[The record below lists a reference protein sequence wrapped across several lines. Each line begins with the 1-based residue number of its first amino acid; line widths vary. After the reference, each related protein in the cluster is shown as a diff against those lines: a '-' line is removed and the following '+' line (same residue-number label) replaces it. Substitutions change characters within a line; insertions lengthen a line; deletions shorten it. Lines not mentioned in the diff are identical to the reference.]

1 MSLSARSIKAEDFFS
16 WVTAYPKTLVLA
28 GLLLMGCAA
37 AFIPSL
43 VKDTSSDSFI
53 AKDNPAR
60 VYRDQVKKVF
70 GLSDP
75 FVIAVINR
83 GPAGVFNPQ
92 TLQLVQWLTD
102 RVKTI
107 PNVDPDG
114 VVSLATEK
122 NIVGTVD
129 GMQVKRF
136 FVPPPATQAQAD
148 AIRAAIADFPLYQ
161 GSLVARDFTAT
172 LIVAEILDEMKSES
186 TYNAF
191 MALVKD
197 APQIPGVE
205 LHVAGEGAI
214 SGYLYNYIDRDAKRL
229 NPIVAIVI
237 TLVLFVAFRTVRGML
252 LPNVV
257 VLATVAAAFGTMA
270 AGGVPFYVITNGLA
284 SILIG
289 MAVAE
294 PIHIFTHYYELGR
307 AHPELSHRDIIV
319 RTMTETWK
327 PLTNTILT
335 TVVGF
340 ISLYMSGGMPP
351 MRYFGLFASIGVM
364 AAWLYGMVFIPAA
377 LMLVSFKVSP
387 AIKGEQ
393 TADRYGR
400 AMLTLGNFSIRYPR
414 LILTVTLMITVLGG
428 IGASRLI
435 IDEALIENFQQK
447 EPIYY
452 ADKAINQVMDGTNY
466 LDIVVETQTHEGLFN
481 PEHLRRMEALQRFVE
496 TLPGVGGTTSVVDYI
511 KQMHRSINENRKDAY
526 TIPDNR
532 NLVAQLF
539 LLYTASGDPTDFEE
553 EIDYDYRRASI
564 RASIN
569 TSYYTNNRIV
579 IEKLEPYLVEH
590 FNTSDITAHVSGRVN
605 VNHHWLKTI
614 ATTHFVSEGLAL
626 VICWLMAS
634 WMLRSLSAGLFTL
647 VPVFASVLLVYG
659 VMGFGGIWLAVG
671 TSMFA
676 AIATG
681 LAIDFGVHTTQRI
694 RELMQSGTGTF
705 EERMAKFFPS
715 TGRALFF
722 NFAAMSLG
730 FGTLMTSVVPPLIRF
745 GGLVTVAMTVSFL
758 ASIMVMPAMAK
769 LFRPRFLGFVPAPD
783 EVTQEQLLEPAYSIS
798 VVEQRGDT
806 HAT

>member
-1 MSLSARSIKAEDFFS
+1 MLS
-16 WVTAYPKTLVLA
+16 
-28 GLLLMGCAA
+28 AA
-37 AFIPSL
+37 AFIPGL
-43 VKDTSSDSFI
+43 TKDTSSDAFI

-75 FVIAVINR
+75 FVIAIINH
-83 GPAGVFNPQ
+83 GPTGVFNPE
-92 TLQLVQWLTD
+92 TLRLVQWLTD
-102 RVKTI
+102 RVKKI
-107 PNVDPDG
+107 SNVDPDG
-114 VVSLATEK
+114 VVSLATES

-129 GMQVKRF
+129 GMQVSKF
-136 FVPPPATQAQAD
+136 FDPPPATQAQAN

-161 GSLVARDFTAT
+161 GSLVARDSTAT
-172 LIVAEILDEMKSES
+172 LIVAEILDEIKSET

-191 MALVKD
+191 MALVKE

-214 SGYLYNYIDRDAKRL
+214 SGYLYNYIDRDATRL

-237 TLVLFVAFRTVRGML
+237 TLVLFIAFRTVWGTL

-270 AGGVPFYVITNGLA
+270 AGGISFYVITNGLA

-294 PIHIFTHYYELGR
+294 PIHIFTHYYEIGR
-307 AHPELSHRDIIV
+307 AHPDLSHRDIIV
-319 RTMTETWK
+319 RTMIETWK

-340 ISLYMSGGMPP
+340 ISLYLSGGMPP
-351 MRYFGLFASIGVM
+351 MQYFGLFAAIGVS

-377 LMLVSFKVSP
+377 LMLVKFKPSP
-387 AIKGEQ
+387 AIRGDN
-393 TADRYGR
+393 TTDRYGR
-400 AMLTLGNFSIRYPR
+400 AVVALGNFSIRRPR
-414 LILTVTLMITVLGG
+414 LILTVTFMIIIISGM
-428 IGASRLI
+428 GASRLI
-435 IDEALIENFQQK
+435 IDEALIENFQQD

-481 PEHLRRMEALQRFVE
+481 PDYLRRMDALQRFVE

-511 KQMHRSINENRKDAY
+511 KQMHRSLNENRKDAY
-526 TIPDNR
+526 SIPDNR
-532 NLVAQLF
+532 DLVAQLF
-539 LLYTASGDPTDFEE
+539 LLYSASGDPTDFEE
-553 EIDYDYRRASI
+553 EIDYDYRRANI

-579 IEKLEPYLVEH
+579 IEKLNQYLAEH
-590 FNTSDITAHVSGRVN
+590 FNTNEITAHLSGRVN

-614 ATTHFVSEGLAL
+614 ATTHFVSEGIAL
-626 VICWLMAS
+626 VISWLMAA
-634 WMLRSLSAGLFTL
+634 WLLRSFSAGLFTL

-705 EERMAKFFPS
+705 EERMAQLFPS

-722 NFAAMSLG
+722 NFAAMGLG
-730 FGTLMTSVVPPLIRF
+730 FGTLMTSVVPPLVSF

-769 LFRPRFLGFVPAPD
+769 LFRPRFLGFAPLPE
-783 EVTQEQLLEPAYSIS
+783 EVAQDKPLEPAYSVS
-798 VVEQRGDT
+798 TVEKGR
-806 HAT
+806 

>member
-1 MSLSARSIKAEDFFS
+1 MSKTIDSNRARKFF
-16 WVTAYPKTLVLA
+16 WRITAYPKTIVLT
-28 GLLLMGCAA
+28 GLLLMLSAA
-37 AFIPSL
+37 AFIPGL

-60 VYRDQVKKVF
+60 VYRDHVKKVF

-75 FVIAVINR
+75 FVIAVINH
-83 GPAGVFNPQ
+83 GPTGVFNPE

-102 RVKTI
+102 RVKKI
-107 PNVDPDG
+107 PNIDPDG
-114 VVSLATEK
+114 VVSLATEN
-122 NIVGTVD
+122 NIVGTAD
-129 GMQVKRF
+129 GMQVSQF
-136 FVPPPATQAQAD
+136 FDPPPATQAQANV
-148 AIRAAIADFPLYQ
+148 IRAAIADFPLYQ
-161 GSLVARDFTAT
+161 GSLVARDSTAT
-172 LIVAEILDEMKSES
+172 LIVAEVLDEMKNDA
-186 TYNAF
+186 TYHAF
-191 MALVKD
+191 MALVKE
-197 APQIPGVE
+197 APQLSGVE

-214 SGYLYNYIDRDAKRL
+214 SGYLYNYIDRDATRL

-237 TLVLFVAFRTVRGML
+237 TLVLFIAFRTVRGML
-252 LPNVV
+252 LPNLV

-270 AGGVPFYVITNGLA
+270 ASGVNFYVITNGLA

-294 PIHIFTHYYELGR
+294 PIHILTHYYEIGR
-307 AHPELSHRDIIV
+307 AHPDLSHREIIV

-327 PLTNTILT
+327 PLANTILT

-340 ISLYMSGGMPP
+340 VSLYASGGMPP
-351 MRYFGLFASIGVM
+351 MQYFGLFAAIGVM

-377 LMLVSFKVSP
+377 LMLVKFKPSP
-387 AIKGEQ
+387 AIRREQ
-393 TADRYGR
+393 TTDRYGR
-400 AMLTLGNFSIRYPR
+400 AMVALGAFSIRHPR
-414 LILTVTLMITVLGG
+414 LILTVTLMIIIIGG
-428 IGASRLI
+428 MGASRLI
-435 IDEALIENFQQK
+435 IDEAMIENFQQD

-481 PEHLRRMEALQRFVE
+481 PDSLRRMEALQRFVE

-526 TIPDNR
+526 SIPDNR
-532 NLVAQLF
+532 DLVAQLF
-539 LLYTASGDPTDFEE
+539 LLYSASGDPTDFEE
-553 EIDYDYRRASI
+553 EVDYDYRRANI

-569 TSYYTNNRIV
+569 TSTYTNNRIV
-579 IEKLEPYLVEH
+579 IEALEPYLATH
-590 FNTSDITAHVSGRVN
+590 FNSSDMTAHVSGRVN

-626 VICWLMAS
+626 VISWLMVA
-634 WMLRSLSAGLFTL
+634 WLLRSFIAGLFTL
-647 VPVFASVLLVYG
+647 VPVFASVLAVYG

-694 RELMQSGTGTF
+694 RELMESGTGTF
-705 EERMAKFFPS
+705 DERMAKFFPS

-730 FGTLMTSVVPPLIRF
+730 FGTLMTSVVPPLIHF
-745 GGLVTVAMTVSFL
+745 GGLVTLAMAVSFL

-769 LFRPRFLGFVPAPD
+769 LFRPRFLGFSTLPEETDRQAH
-783 EVTQEQLLEPAYSIS
+783 LEPAYSVS
-798 VVEQRGDT
+798 TVEERR
-806 HAT
+806 

>member
-1 MSLSARSIKAEDFFS
+1 MSQPAGPSKAEGFFS
-16 WVTAYPKTLVLA
+16 WVTEYPKTLVLA
-28 GLLLMGCAA
+28 GVLLMLSAA
-37 AFIPSL
+37 AFIPGL
-43 VKDTSSDSFI
+43 TKDTTSDSFI

-60 VYRDQVKKVF
+60 VYRDQMKKVF

-75 FVIAVINR
+75 FVIAIINH
-83 GPAGVFNPQ
+83 GPTGVFHPE
-92 TLQLVQWLTD
+92 TLQLVQRLTD
-102 RVKTI
+102 QVKKI
-107 PNVDPDG
+107 PNVDPDR
-114 VVSLATEK
+114 VVSLATES
-122 NIVGTVD
+122 NIVGTAD
-129 GMQVKRF
+129 GMLVSKF
-136 FVPPPATQAQAD
+136 FDPLPTTQIQAD

-172 LIVAEILDEMKSES
+172 LIVAEILDEMKSET

-191 MALVKD
+191 MTLIKD
-197 APQIPGVE
+197 TPQISGVE
-205 LHVAGEGAI
+205 IHVAGEGAI
-214 SGYLYNYIDRDAKRL
+214 SGYLFNYIDQDATRL

-237 TLVLFVAFRTVRGML
+237 TLVLCIAFRTVWGTL

-294 PIHIFTHYYELGR
+294 PIHVLTHYYELGR
-307 AHPELSHRDIIV
+307 AHPDLSHRDVIV

-335 TVVGF
+335 TFVGF
-340 ISLYMSGGMPP
+340 IALYLSGGMPP
-351 MRYFGLFASIGVM
+351 MQYFGLFAAIGVM

-377 LMLVSFKVSP
+377 LMLVTFKLSP
-387 AIKGEQ
+387 AIRGEH
-393 TADRYGR
+393 TPDRYGR
-400 AMLTLGNFSIRYPR
+400 AVAALVNFAIRRPR
-414 LILTVTLMITVLGG
+414 LILAVTLMISIIGG
-428 IGASRLI
+428 VGAFRLT
-435 IDEALIENFQQK
+435 IDEATIENFQRD

-466 LDIVVETQTHEGLFN
+466 LDIVIETQIKEGLFN
-481 PEHLRRMEALQRFVE
+481 PDYLQRIDTLQRFVE

-511 KQMHRSINENRKDAY
+511 KQMHRSINENRREAY
-526 TIPDNR
+526 RIPDNR
-532 NLVAQLF
+532 DLIAQLF
-539 LLYTASGDPTDFEE
+539 LLYSASGDPTDFQE
-553 EIDYDYRRASI
+553 EIDYDYRRANI

-579 IEKLEPYLVEH
+579 IEKLDQYLAEH
-590 FNTSDITAHVSGRVN
+590 FNTSDMTAHLSGRVN

-626 VICWLMAS
+626 VISWLMAA
-634 WMLRSLSAGLFTL
+634 WLLRSLSAGLFTL

-659 VMGFGGIWLAVG
+659 VMGFSGIWLAVG

-681 LAIDFGVHTTQRI
+681 LSIDFGVHTTQRI
-694 RELMQSGTGTF
+694 RDLMESGTGTF
-705 EERMAKFFPS
+705 EERMSQLFPS

-730 FGTLMTSVVPPLIRF
+730 FGTLMISVVPPLVRF

-769 LFRPRFLGFVPAPD
+769 LFRPRFLGFRILP
-783 EVTQEQLLEPAYSIS
+783 EEIQQEAHLEPAYSIS
-798 VVEQRGDT
+798 TVEERK
-806 HAT
+806 

>member
-1 MSLSARSIKAEDFFS
+1 MEHSMGRDKAARFFR
-16 WVTAYPKTLVLA
+16 WVTEYPKALL
-28 GLLLMGCAA
+28 GMGILLMLSAA
-37 AFIPSL
+37 AFIPGL

-60 VYRDQVKKVF
+60 VYRDHVKQVF

-75 FVIAVINR
+75 FVIAVINH
-83 GPAGVFNPQ
+83 GPTGVFNPE

-114 VVSLATEK
+114 VVSLATEN
-122 NIVGTVD
+122 NIVGTDD
-129 GMQVKRF
+129 GMQVSPF
-136 FVPPPATQAQAD
+136 FEPPPATQAQAN
-148 AIRAAIADFPLYQ
+148 AIRTAIADFPLYQ
-161 GSLVARDFTAT
+161 GSLAARDSTAT
-172 LIVAEILDEMKSES
+172 LIVAEILDEMKNET

-191 MALVKD
+191 MALVKE
-197 APQIPGVE
+197 APQLSGVE

-214 SGYLYNYIDRDAKRL
+214 SSYLYNYIDRDATRL

-237 TLVLFVAFRTVRGML
+237 TLVLFIAFRTVRGML
-252 LPNVV
+252 LPNLV
-257 VLATVAAAFGTMA
+257 VLATVAVAFGTMA
-270 AGGVPFYVITNGLA
+270 ASGVKFYVITNGLA

-294 PIHIFTHYYELGR
+294 PIHILTHYYEIGR
-307 AHPELSHRDIIV
+307 AHPDLSHREIIV

-327 PLTNTILT
+327 PLANTILT

-340 ISLYMSGGMPP
+340 VSLYASGGMPP
-351 MRYFGLFASIGVM
+351 MQYFGLFAAIGVM
-364 AAWLYGMVFIPAA
+364 TAWLYGMVFIPAA
-377 LMLVSFKVSP
+377 LMLVKFKPSP
-387 AIKGEQ
+387 AIRREQ
-393 TADRYGR
+393 TTDRYGR
-400 AMLTLGNFSIRYPR
+400 AMVALGTCSIRHPR
-414 LILTVTLMITVLGG
+414 LILTVTLMIIIIGG
-428 IGASRLI
+428 MGASRLI
-435 IDEALIENFQQK
+435 IDEALIENFQQA

-481 PEHLRRMEALQRFVE
+481 PDSLRRMEALQRFVE

-526 TIPDNR
+526 SIPDNR
-532 NLVAQLF
+532 DLVAQLF
-539 LLYTASGDPTDFEE
+539 LLYSASGDPTDFEE
-553 EIDYDYRRASI
+553 EIDYDYRRANI

-569 TSYYTNNRIV
+569 TSTYTNNRIV
-579 IEKLEPYLVEH
+579 IEALEPYLATH
-590 FNTSDITAHVSGRVN
+590 FNTNDMTAHLSGRVT

-626 VICWLMAS
+626 VISWLMVA
-634 WMLRSLSAGLFTL
+634 WLLRSFVAGLFTL
-647 VPVFASVLLVYG
+647 VPVFASVLAVYG

-694 RELMQSGTGTF
+694 RELMESGTGTF
-705 EERMAKFFPS
+705 EERMARFFPS

-745 GGLVTVAMTVSFL
+745 GGLVTLAMAVSFL

-769 LFRPRFLGFVPAPD
+769 LFRPRFLGFPTLSKEMGREAY
-783 EVTQEQLLEPAYSIS
+783 LEPAY
-798 VVEQRGDT
+798 VVSTIEEKR
-806 HAT
+806 

>member
-1 MSLSARSIKAEDFFS
+1 MSEPIRSDRASKFFG
-16 WVTAYPKTLVLA
+16 WVTDHPKALVVA
-28 GLLLMGCAA
+28 GVLLMLSAA
-37 AFIPSL
+37 AFIPGL
-43 VKDTSSDSFI
+43 TKDTSSDAFI

-75 FVIAVINR
+75 FVIAIINH
-83 GPAGVFNPQ
+83 GPTGVFNPE
-92 TLQLVQWLTD
+92 TLRLVQWLTD
-102 RVKTI
+102 RVKKI
-107 PNVDPDG
+107 SNVDPDG
-114 VVSLATEK
+114 VVSLATES

-129 GMQVKRF
+129 GMQVSKF
-136 FVPPPATQAQAD
+136 FDPPPATQAQAN

-161 GSLVARDFTAT
+161 GSLVARDSTAT
-172 LIVAEILDEMKSES
+172 LIVAEILDEIKSET

-191 MALVKD
+191 MALVKE

-214 SGYLYNYIDRDAKRL
+214 SGYLYNYIDRDATRL

-237 TLVLFVAFRTVRGML
+237 TLVLFIAFRTVWGTL

-270 AGGVPFYVITNGLA
+270 AGGISFYVITNGLA

-294 PIHIFTHYYELGR
+294 PIHIFTHYYEIGR
-307 AHPELSHRDIIV
+307 AHPDLSHRDIIV
-319 RTMTETWK
+319 RTMIETWK

-340 ISLYMSGGMPP
+340 ISLYLSGGMPP
-351 MRYFGLFASIGVM
+351 MQYFGLFAAIGVT
-364 AAWLYGMVFIPAA
+364 AAWLYGMMFIPAA
-377 LMLVSFKVSP
+377 LMLVKFKPSP
-387 AIKGEQ
+387 AIRGGN
-393 TADRYGR
+393 TTDRYGR
-400 AMLTLGNFSIRYPR
+400 AVVALGNFSIRRPR
-414 LILTVTLMITVLGG
+414 LILTVTFMIIIISGM
-428 IGASRLI
+428 GASRLI
-435 IDEALIENFQQK
+435 IDEALIENFQQG
-447 EPIYY
+447 EPIYH

-481 PEHLRRMEALQRFVE
+481 PDYLRRMDALQRFVE

-526 TIPDNR
+526 SIPDNR
-532 NLVAQLF
+532 DLVAQLF
-539 LLYTASGDPTDFEE
+539 LLYSASGDPTDFEE
-553 EIDYDYRRASI
+553 EIDYDYRRANI

-579 IEKLEPYLVEH
+579 IEKLDQYLAEH
-590 FNTSDITAHVSGRVN
+590 FNTNEITAHLSGRVN

-614 ATTHFVSEGLAL
+614 ATTHFVSEGIAL
-626 VICWLMAS
+626 VISWLMAA
-634 WMLRSLSAGLFTL
+634 WLLRSFSAGLFTL

-705 EERMAKFFPS
+705 EERMAQLFPS

-722 NFAAMSLG
+722 NFAAMGLG
-730 FGTLMTSVVPPLIRF
+730 FGTLMTSVVPPLVSF

-769 LFRPRFLGFVPAPD
+769 LFRPRFLGFAPLPE
-783 EVTQEQLLEPAYSIS
+783 EVAQNKPLEPAYSVSTI
-798 VVEQRGDT
+798 EKGR
-806 HAT
+806 

>member
-1 MSLSARSIKAEDFFS
+1 MSQSIRPNKAEKFFW
-16 WVTAYPKTLVLA
+16 WVTAYPKTIVLA
-28 GLLLMGCAA
+28 GLLLMLSAA
-37 AFIPSL
+37 AFIPGL
-43 VKDTSSDSFI
+43 TKDTSSDSFI

-60 VYRDQVKKVF
+60 LYRDQVKKVF

-75 FVIAVINR
+75 FVVAVINH
-83 GPAGVFNPQ
+83 GSTGVFNPE
-92 TLQLVQWLTD
+92 TLRLVQWLTD
-102 RVKTI
+102 RVKKI

-114 VVSLATEK
+114 VVSLATES

-129 GMQVKRF
+129 GMQVSKF
-136 FVPPPATQAQAD
+136 FNPLPATQSQAN

-161 GSLVARDFTAT
+161 GSLVARDSTAT
-172 LIVAEILDEMKSES
+172 LIVAEILDEMKSET
-186 TYNAF
+186 TYKAF

-214 SGYLYNYIDRDAKRL
+214 SGYLYNYIDRDAMRL

-237 TLVLFVAFRTVRGML
+237 TLVLFIAFRTVRGML
-252 LPNVV
+252 LPNLV

-270 AGGVPFYVITNGLA
+270 ASGINFYVITNGLA

-294 PIHIFTHYYELGR
+294 PIHILTHYYEIGR
-307 AHPELSHRDIIV
+307 AHPDLSHREVIV

-327 PLTNTILT
+327 PLANTILT

-340 ISLYMSGGMPP
+340 VSLYLSGGMPP
-351 MRYFGLFASIGVM
+351 MQYFGLFASIGVM

-377 LMLVSFKVSP
+377 LMLVKFKPSP
-387 AIKGEQ
+387 AIRSEH
-393 TADRYGR
+393 TTDRYGR
-400 AMLTLGNFSIRYPR
+400 AMVALGNFSIRRPR
-414 LILTVTLMITVLGG
+414 LILTVTLMIIIIGG
-428 IGASRLI
+428 MGASRLI
-435 IDEALIENFQQK
+435 IDEALIENFQQD

-481 PEHLRRMEALQRFVE
+481 PDYLRRMEALQRFVE

-526 TIPDNR
+526 SLPDNR
-532 NLVAQLF
+532 DLVAQLF
-539 LLYTASGDPTDFEE
+539 LLYSASGDPTDFEE
-553 EIDYDYRRASI
+553 EIDYDYRRANI

-569 TSYYTNNRIV
+569 TSNYTNNRIV
-579 IEKLEPYLVEH
+579 IEALEPYLAEQ
-590 FNTSDITAHVSGRVN
+590 FNTSDMTAHLSGRVN

-626 VICWLMAS
+626 VISWLMVA
-634 WMLRSLSAGLFTL
+634 WLLRSFSAGLFTL

-694 RELMQSGTGTF
+694 RELMESGTGTF
-705 EERMAKFFPS
+705 EERMARFFPS

-745 GGLVTVAMTVSFL
+745 GGLVTLAMAVSFL
-758 ASIMVMPAMAK
+758 V
-769 LFRPRFLGFVPAPD
+769 
-783 EVTQEQLLEPAYSIS
+783 
-798 VVEQRGDT
+798 
-806 HAT
+806 

>member
-1 MSLSARSIKAEDFFS
+1 MSKTIDSDRARKFFG
-16 WVTAYPKTLVLA
+16 WVTDHPKALVVA
-28 GLLLMGCAA
+28 GVLLMLSAA
-37 AFIPSL
+37 AFIPGL
-43 VKDTSSDSFI
+43 TKDTSSDSFI

-75 FVIAVINR
+75 FVIAVINH
-83 GPAGVFNPQ
+83 GPTGVFNPE
-92 TLQLVQWLTD
+92 TLRLVQWLTD
-102 RVKTI
+102 QVKKI

-114 VVSLATEK
+114 VVSLATES
-122 NIVGTVD
+122 NIVGTDD
-129 GMQVKRF
+129 GMQVHKF
-136 FVPPPATQAQAD
+136 FDPPPATQAQAN

-161 GSLVARDFTAT
+161 GSLVARDSTAT
-172 LIVAEILDEMKSES
+172 LIVTEILDEIKSET

-191 MALVKD
+191 MALVKE

-214 SGYLYNYIDRDAKRL
+214 SGYLYNYIDRDATRL

-237 TLVLFVAFRTVRGML
+237 TLVLFIAFRTVWGTL

-270 AGGVPFYVITNGLA
+270 AGGISFYVITNGLA

-294 PIHIFTHYYELGR
+294 PIHIFTHYYEIGR
-307 AHPELSHRDIIV
+307 AHPDLSHREVIV
-319 RTMTETWK
+319 RTMIETWK

-340 ISLYMSGGMPP
+340 ISLYLSGGMPP
-351 MRYFGLFASIGVM
+351 MQYFGLFAAIGVM

-377 LMLVSFKVSP
+377 LMLVKFKPSP
-387 AIKGEQ
+387 AIRGGN
-393 TADRYGR
+393 TTDRYGR
-400 AMLTLGNFSIRYPR
+400 AVVALGNFSIRRPR
-414 LILTVTLMITVLGG
+414 LILTVTFMIIIISGM
-428 IGASRLI
+428 GASRLI
-435 IDEALIENFQQK
+435 IDEAMIKNFQQD
-447 EPIYY
+447 EPIYH

-481 PEHLRRMEALQRFVE
+481 PDYLRRMDALQRFVE

-526 TIPDNR
+526 SIPDNR
-532 NLVAQLF
+532 DLVAQLF
-539 LLYTASGDPTDFEE
+539 LLYSASGDPTDFEE
-553 EIDYDYRRASI
+553 EIDYDYRRANI

-579 IEKLEPYLVEH
+579 IEKLDQYLAEH
-590 FNTSDITAHVSGRVN
+590 FNTNEITAHLSGRVN

-614 ATTHFVSEGLAL
+614 ATTHFVSEGIAL
-626 VICWLMAS
+626 VISWLMAA
-634 WMLRSLSAGLFTL
+634 WLLRSFSAGLFTL

-705 EERMAKFFPS
+705 EERMAQLFPS

-722 NFAAMSLG
+722 NFAAMGLG
-730 FGTLMTSVVPPLIRF
+730 FGTLMTSVVPPLVSF

-769 LFRPRFLGFVPAPD
+769 LFRPRFLGFAPLPE
-783 EVTQEQLLEPAYSIS
+783 EVAQDKPLEPAYSVS
-798 VVEQRGDT
+798 TVEKGR
-806 HAT
+806 

>member
-1 MSLSARSIKAEDFFS
+1 MSQPRRSNKAEDFFS
-16 WVTAYPKTLVLA
+16 WVTEYPKTMVLA
-28 GLLLMGCAA
+28 GLLLMLSAA
-37 AFIPSL
+37 AFIPGL
-43 VKDTSSDSFI
+43 LKDTSSDSFI

-60 VYRDQVKKVF
+60 VYRDQVKRTF

-75 FVIAVINR
+75 FVIAIINR
-83 GPAGVFNPQ
+83 GPTGVFNPE

-102 RVKTI
+102 RVKKI
-107 PNVDPDG
+107 NNVDPDG
-114 VVSLATEK
+114 IVSLATEN
-122 NIVGTVD
+122 NIVGTAD
-129 GMQVKRF
+129 GMQVRQF
-136 FVPPPATQAQAD
+136 FDPPPATQAQANV
-148 AIRAAIADFPLYQ
+148 IRAAIADFPLYL
-161 GSLVARDFTAT
+161 GSLVARDSTAT
-172 LIVAEILDEMKSES
+172 LIVAEILDEMKSEA

-191 MALVKD
+191 MALVKE

-205 LHVAGEGAI
+205 VHVAGEGAI
-214 SGYLYNYIDRDAKRL
+214 SGYLYNYIDRDATRL

-237 TLVLFVAFRTVRGML
+237 TLVLFIAFRTVWGTL

-270 AGGVPFYVITNGLA
+270 AGGIPFYVITNGLA

-294 PIHIFTHYYELGR
+294 PIHILTHYYEFGR
-307 AHPELSHRDIIV
+307 AHPDLSHREIIV
-319 RTMTETWK
+319 YTMTETWK

-340 ISLYMSGGMPP
+340 ISLYLSGGMPP
-351 MRYFGLFASIGVM
+351 MQYFGLFAAIGVM

-377 LMLVSFKVSP
+377 LMLVKFKPSP
-387 AIKGEQ
+387 AIKGDNM
-393 TADRYGR
+393 TDRYGR
-400 AMLTLGNFSIRYPR
+400 AVVALGNFSIRRPR
-414 LILTVTLMITVLGG
+414 LILTVTFMIIIISGM
-428 IGASRLI
+428 GASRLI
-435 IDEALIENFQQK
+435 IDEALIENFQQD
-447 EPIYY
+447 EPIYH

-481 PEHLRRMEALQRFVE
+481 PDYLHRMETLQRFVE

-526 TIPDNR
+526 NIPDNR
-532 NLVAQLF
+532 DLVAQLF
-539 LLYTASGDPTDFEE
+539 LLYSASGDPTDFEE
-553 EIDYDYRRASI
+553 EIDYDYRRANI

-579 IEKLEPYLVEH
+579 IEKLEQYLAEH
-590 FNTSDITAHVSGRVN
+590 FNTSEITAHLSGRVN

-626 VICWLMAS
+626 VISWLMAA
-634 WMLRSLSAGLFTL
+634 WLLRSLSAGLFTL

-694 RELMQSGTGTF
+694 RKLMQSGTGTF
-705 EERMAKFFPS
+705 EERMAQLFPS

-730 FGTLMTSVVPPLIRF
+730 FGTLMTSVVPPLVRF
-745 GGLVTVAMTVSFL
+745 GGLVTVAMAVSFL

-769 LFRPRFLGFVPAPD
+769 LFRPRFLGFPSLP
-783 EVTQEQLLEPAYSIS
+783 EEITQETPLEPAYSIS
-798 VVEQRGDT
+798 TVEERR
-806 HAT
+806 

>member
-1 MSLSARSIKAEDFFS
+1 MSQSIRPNKAEEFFW
-16 WVTAYPKTLVLA
+16 WVTAYPKTIVLA
-28 GLLLMGCAA
+28 GLLLMLSAA
-37 AFIPSL
+37 AFIPGL
-43 VKDTSSDSFI
+43 TKDTSSDSFI

-60 VYRDQVKKVF
+60 LYRDQVKKVF

-75 FVIAVINR
+75 FVVAVINH
-83 GPAGVFNPQ
+83 GSTGVFNPE
-92 TLQLVQWLTD
+92 TLRLVQWLTD
-102 RVKTI
+102 RVKKI

-114 VVSLATEK
+114 VVSLATES

-129 GMQVKRF
+129 GMQVSKF
-136 FVPPPATQAQAD
+136 FNPLPATQSQAN

-161 GSLVARDFTAT
+161 GSLVARDSTAT
-172 LIVAEILDEMKSES
+172 LIVAEILDEMKSET
-186 TYNAF
+186 TYKAF

-214 SGYLYNYIDRDAKRL
+214 SGYLYNYIDRDAMRL

-237 TLVLFVAFRTVRGML
+237 TLVLFIAFRTVRGML
-252 LPNVV
+252 LPNLV

-270 AGGVPFYVITNGLA
+270 ASGINFYVITNGLA

-294 PIHIFTHYYELGR
+294 PIHILTHYYEIGR
-307 AHPELSHRDIIV
+307 AHPDLSHREVIV

-327 PLTNTILT
+327 PLANTILT

-340 ISLYMSGGMPP
+340 VSLYLSGGMPP
-351 MRYFGLFASIGVM
+351 MQYFGLFASIGVM

-377 LMLVSFKVSP
+377 LMLVKFKPSP
-387 AIKGEQ
+387 AIRSEH
-393 TADRYGR
+393 TTDRYGR
-400 AMLTLGNFSIRYPR
+400 AMVALGNFSIRRPR
-414 LILTVTLMITVLGG
+414 LILTVTLMIIIIGG
-428 IGASRLI
+428 MGASRLI
-435 IDEALIENFQQK
+435 IDEALIENFQQD

-481 PEHLRRMEALQRFVE
+481 PDYLRRMEALQRFVE

-526 TIPDNR
+526 SLPDNR
-532 NLVAQLF
+532 DLVAQLF
-539 LLYTASGDPTDFEE
+539 LLYSASGDPTDFEE
-553 EIDYDYRRASI
+553 EIDYDYRRANI

-569 TSYYTNNRIV
+569 TSNYTNNRIV
-579 IEKLEPYLVEH
+579 IEALEPYLAEQ
-590 FNTSDITAHVSGRVN
+590 FNTSDMTAHLSGRVN

-626 VICWLMAS
+626 VISWLMVA
-634 WMLRSLSAGLFTL
+634 WLLRSFSAGLFTL

-694 RELMQSGTGTF
+694 RELMESGTGTF
-705 EERMAKFFPS
+705 EERMARFFPS

-745 GGLVTVAMTVSFL
+745 GGLVTLAMAVSFL
-758 ASIMVMPAMAK
+758 V
-769 LFRPRFLGFVPAPD
+769 
-783 EVTQEQLLEPAYSIS
+783 
-798 VVEQRGDT
+798 
-806 HAT
+806 

>member
-1 MSLSARSIKAEDFFS
+1 MSQSTRTNKAEHFFW
-16 WVTAYPKTLVLA
+16 WVTAYPKMLVMA
-28 GLLLMGCAA
+28 GLLLMLSAA
-37 AFIPSL
+37 AFIPGL
-43 VKDTSSDSFI
+43 IKDTSSDSFI

-60 VYRDQVKKVF
+60 VYRDHVKKVF

-75 FVIAVINR
+75 FVIAIINH
-83 GPAGVFNPQ
+83 GPTGVFNPES
-92 TLQLVQWLTD
+92 LQLVQWLTD
-102 RVKTI
+102 RVKKI
-107 PNVDPDG
+107 QNVDPDG
-114 VVSLATEK
+114 VVSLATEN

-129 GMQVKRF
+129 GMQVSQF
-136 FVPPPATQAQAD
+136 FEPPPATQAQAN

-172 LIVAEILDEMKSES
+172 LIVAEILDEMKSET

-191 MALVKD
+191 MALVKE

-252 LPNVV
+252 LPNLV

-270 AGGVPFYVITNGLA
+270 AGGIPFYVITNGLA

-294 PIHIFTHYYELGR
+294 PIHILTHYYEFGR
-307 AHPELSHRDIIV
+307 AHPDLSHREIIV
-319 RTMTETWK
+319 YTMTETWK
-327 PLTNTILT
+327 PLANTILT

-340 ISLYMSGGMPP
+340 ISLYLSGGMPP
-351 MRYFGLFASIGVM
+351 MQYFGLFASIGVM

-377 LMLVSFKVSP
+377 LMLVKFKPSL
-387 AIKGEQ
+387 AIRGEN
-393 TADRYGR
+393 TTDRYGR
-400 AMLTLGNFSIRYPR
+400 AVVALGNFSIRRPR
-414 LILTVTLMITVLGG
+414 LILTVTLMIIIISGM
-428 IGASRLI
+428 GASRLI
-435 IDEALIENFQQK
+435 IDEALIENFQQD

-481 PEHLRRMEALQRFVE
+481 PDYLRRMDALQRFVE

-511 KQMHRSINENRKDAY
+511 KQMHRSINENRKDSY
-526 TIPDNR
+526 SIPDNR
-532 NLVAQLF
+532 DLVAQLF
-539 LLYTASGDPTDFEE
+539 LLYSASGDPTDFEE
-553 EIDYDYRRASI
+553 EIDYDYRRANI

-579 IEKLEPYLVEH
+579 IEKLEQYLTEH
-590 FNTSDITAHVSGRVN
+590 FNTSDITAHLSGRVN

-626 VICWLMAS
+626 VISWLMAA
-634 WMLRSLSAGLFTL
+634 WLLRSLSAGLFTL

-705 EERMAKFFPS
+705 EERMAQLFPS

-745 GGLVTVAMTVSFL
+745 GGLVTVAMAVSFL

-769 LFRPRFLGFVPAPD
+769 LFRPRFLGFASLPEEIA
-783 EVTQEQLLEPAYSIS
+783 QEKPLEPAYSVS
-798 VVEQRGDT
+798 TVKERR
-806 HAT
+806 

>member
-1 MSLSARSIKAEDFFS
+1 MSKTIHSDRARRFFW
-16 WVTAYPKTLVLA
+16 WVTAYPKTIVLA
-28 GLLLMGCAA
+28 GLLLMLSAA

-75 FVIAVINR
+75 FVIAVINH
-83 GPAGVFNPQ
+83 GPTGVFIPE

-102 RVKTI
+102 QVKKI

-114 VVSLATEK
+114 IVSLATEN
-122 NIVGTVD
+122 NIVGTAD
-129 GMQVKRF
+129 GMQVRQF
-136 FVPPPATQAQAD
+136 FDPPPATQAQAN
-148 AIRAAIADFPLYQ
+148 AIRAAVADFPLYQ
-161 GSLVARDFTAT
+161 GSLVARDSTAT
-172 LIVAEILDEMKSES
+172 LIVAEVLDEMKNET

-191 MALVKD
+191 MALVKE
-197 APQIPGVE
+197 ALQIPGAE

-214 SGYLYNYIDRDAKRL
+214 SGYLYNYIDHDAMRL

-237 TLVLFVAFRTVRGML
+237 TLVLLIAFRTVRGML
-252 LPNVV
+252 LPNLV

-270 AGGVPFYVITNGLA
+270 ASGINFYVITNGLA

-294 PIHIFTHYYELGR
+294 PIHILTHYYEIGR

-327 PLTNTILT
+327 PLANTILT

-340 ISLYMSGGMPP
+340 ISLYLSGGMPP
-351 MRYFGLFASIGVM
+351 MQYFGLFASIGVM

-377 LMLVSFKVSP
+377 LMLVKFKPSP
-387 AIKGEQ
+387 AIRSEHM
-393 TADRYGR
+393 TDRYGR
-400 AMLTLGNFSIRYPR
+400 AMAALGNFSIRHPR
-414 LILTVTLMITVLGG
+414 LILTVTLMIVIIGG
-428 IGASRLI
+428 MGASRLI
-435 IDEALIENFQQK
+435 IDEALIENFQQD

-481 PEHLRRMEALQRFVE
+481 PDYLHRMEALQRFVE

-511 KQMHRSINENRKDAY
+511 KQMHRSINENRREAY

-532 NLVAQLF
+532 DLVAQLF
-539 LLYTASGDPTDFEE
+539 LLYSASGDPTDFEE
-553 EIDYDYRRASI
+553 EIDYDYRRANI

-569 TSYYTNNRIV
+569 TSNYTNNRIV
-579 IEKLEPYLVEH
+579 IEALEPYLAKH
-590 FNTSDITAHVSGRVN
+590 FNTSDMTAHLSGRVN

-626 VICWLMAS
+626 VISWLMVS
-634 WMLRSLSAGLFTL
+634 WLLRSFSAGLFTL

-694 RELMQSGTGTF
+694 RELMESGTGTF
-705 EERMAKFFPS
+705 EERMTRFFPS

-745 GGLVTVAMTVSFL
+745 GGLVTVAMAVSFL
-758 ASIMVMPAMAK
+758 ASIMVMPAMAT
-769 LFRPRFLGFVPAPD
+769 LFRPRFLGFPTLSKAID
-783 EVTQEQLLEPAYSIS
+783 REAHLEPAYSVS
-798 VVEQRGDT
+798 TVEERR
-806 HAT
+806 